1 MKVSCD
7 FWIFYRR
14 GYFLRLVKE
23 FSLCNP
29 KYSISLL
36 HSSNLITPVVF
47 KTRWTVPVLNIC
59 LFNVGNKT
67 MYLSPKRGLKDDN
80 RRLLV
85 TDPTV
90 VPTINLSTRPKK
102 DFQSCCTTLTR
113 VTASRGS
120 QENLSNEKKRIYFE
134 RSVSSVFRLP
144 VYYLRLT
151 ILYEMIELKVQGD
164 TETNMFRFETPIS
177 RFYVSESLSTSNASS
192 NSLFTS
198 DRPLINDN
206 QLVDVTRSISIYLSI
221 YPPIYISVSIYLLC
235 ISVDLYRSIYIY
247 LLSIISPYRS
257 TIYHYLLS
265 IYYLYHLSISTIY
278 YL

>member
-1 MKVSCD
+1 
-7 FWIFYRR
+7 
-14 GYFLRLVKE
+14 
-23 FSLCNP
+23 
-29 KYSISLL
+29 
-36 HSSNLITPVVF
+36 
-47 KTRWTVPVLNIC
+47 
-59 LFNVGNKT
+59 
-67 MYLSPKRGLKDDN
+67 
-80 RRLLV
+80 
-85 TDPTV
+85 
-90 VPTINLSTRPKK
+90 
-102 DFQSCCTTLTR
+102 
-113 VTASRGS
+113 
-120 QENLSNEKKRIYFE
+120 
-134 RSVSSVFRLP
+134 
-144 VYYLRLT
+144 
-151 ILYEMIELKVQGD
+151 MIELKVQGD